1 MVNGKDFL
9 ENRLIDLGD
18 AIDLLRNGQNM
29 SYEQL
34 KLINDATGNQVQLAI
49 MVKAASTL
57 KGHEYTN
64 YCHNVK
70 TLSKIKKQ
78 SKKTS

>member
-34 KLINDATGNQVQLAI
+34 KLINDATGNQV
-49 MVKAASTL
+49 
-57 KGHEYTN
+57 
-64 YCHNVK
+64 
-70 TLSKIKKQ
+70 
-78 SKKTS
+78 